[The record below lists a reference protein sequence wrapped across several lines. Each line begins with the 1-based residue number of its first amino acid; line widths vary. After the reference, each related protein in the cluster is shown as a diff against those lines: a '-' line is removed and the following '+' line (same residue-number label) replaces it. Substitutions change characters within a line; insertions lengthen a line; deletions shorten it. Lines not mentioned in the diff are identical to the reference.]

1 MSEAPAPPPPAAGA
15 PAHPPRRT
23 QMAILLT
30 FLGTF
35 VLLLVVFRAVL
46 FPFLIAIFLAYLIE
60 PVVAW
65 FTRGPLLGVRWTR
78 GPTIVLMYALVLTG
92 IVLSASCA
100 ITKTAAQVRSA
111 SHEVGKALAET
122 SEAALLQL
130 ARGSRRP
137 GQDVLVPAGTRVV
150 LLPQQRTL
158 EAVEEEPGPAEPGPA
173 PTPPEEPAGPRLF
186 ETQHDARLHPGDDG
200 VRVILRALEAPVPP
214 GTALGSVVNPERLTL
229 ADGAALPAGV
239 RVHARGAPPAKGVE
253 LWVEKHLLGPIVR
266 NLADAGYE
274 IEPTEVRAFIRE
286 KGDAFGSSLGKTITR
301 DGASFAIGVAKSLYT
316 FLLVLMLTAFI
327 VMDRK
332 GISAFFS
339 SLPPDHLKPEYGKLM
354 GYIDQG
360 LAGVIRGQLMICVVN
375 GVLTYVGLLLLGV
388 KGAGVLSLVAGV
400 LSLIPIFGT
409 IVSSIPI
416 VLVAATDGLSTGA
429 LALGWIGFIHLLE
442 ANLLNPLIMGSHAQM
457 HPVIIVFALLAGEHT
472 FGAWGALLA
481 VPTMSIIQSCFL
493 FYRHE
498 IEGIPRQP
506 PQPHGWLGRLMGR
519 KAAAPAPPAPPGSA
533 PPAASR

>member
-1 MSEAPAPPPPAAGA
+1 
-15 PAHPPRRT
+15 
-23 QMAILLT
+23 MAILLT

-35 VLLLVVFRAVL
+35 VLLLILFRAVL

-78 GPTIVLMYALVLTG
+78 GPTIVFMYAVVLTG
-92 IVLSASCA
+92 IVFSASCA
-100 ITKTAAQVRSA
+100 ITKTAAQVRKV
-111 SHEVGKALAET
+111 SHEVGRALAQT
-122 SEAALLQL
+122 SEAAVLGL

-137 GQDVLVPAGTRVV
+137 PQDVHVPAGSRLVLVPQQAPAAPPEVV
-150 LLPQQRTL
+150 GP
-158 EAVEEEPGPAEPGPA
+158 EGPPPEPV
-173 PTPPEEPAGPRLF
+173 PEEPMAPRVF
-186 ETQHDARLHPGDDG
+186 ATHHDALLHAGDEG
-200 VRVILRALEAPVPP
+200 VRVILEPLDEPVPP
-214 GTALGSVVNPERLTL
+214 GALPGSLLDPERLTL
-229 ADGAALPAGV
+229 ADGTALPTGT
-239 RVHARGAPPAKGVE
+239 RVEARGAPPAKGVE
-253 LWVEKHLLGPIVR
+253 RWVEKHLLGPIVR
-266 NLADAGYE
+266 NLAAAGYE

-286 KGDAFGSSLGKTITR
+286 KGEALGSNLGESISR
-301 DGASFAIGVAKSLYT
+301 SGASFAIGVAKSLYT

-332 GISAFFS
+332 NISAFFS
-339 SLPPDHLKPEYGKLM
+339 SLPPDRLKPEYASLM

-375 GVLTYVGLLLLGV
+375 GILTYVGLLLLGV
-388 KGAGVLSLVAGV
+388 QGAGPLSVVAGV

-416 VLVAATDGLSTGA
+416 VLVAATDGLTTGA
-429 LALGWIGFIHLLE
+429 LALAWIGVIHLLE
-442 ANLLNPLIMGSHAQM
+442 ANLLNPLIMGSNAQM
-457 HPVIIVFALLAGEHT
+457 HPVIIVFALLAGEHS

-481 VPTMSIIQSCFL
+481 VPTMSILQSCFL

-506 PQPHGWLGRLMGR
+506 PRAHGWLGRLMGHSR
-519 KAAAPAPPAPPGSA
+519 AATAAAAPTS
-533 PPAASR
+533 PPAAPPDASR